1 MNLKYYLR
9 GLGLGIVMA
18 AIVLGIT
25 ASGKKAALTE
35 EEIVARAKEL
45 GMVEEEELEKQL
57 EDARAETE
65 QKAKEEAMAEY
76 SAAHEES
83 LSTEAKGSGL
93 DAQAGEGRPGTED
106 GQAEESGQEEAPE
119 KEAGSEGNEAA
130 GNAGKDGEG
139 QNETREQGSG
149 DEGSREQD
157 AQGNEGGSREPGTD
171 REAESEG
178 MTERGMAEGEKQ
190 TFFIVKKG
198 ESPYSIG
205 KRMEEEG
212 LLPKDAGFD
221 RYLVD
226 HGFDT
231 KVVAAEY
238 AIPADADMETIAKII
253 TKQISPN

>member
-25 ASGKKAALTE
+25 ASGKKAALTK
-35 EEIVARAKEL
+35 EEIVAKAKDF
-45 GMVEEEELEKQL
+45 GMVEEEELKKQL

-65 QKAKEEAMAEY
+65 QRVKEEAMAEY

-83 LSTEAKGSGL
+83 SSMEAGDSGL
-93 DAQAGEGRPGTED
+93 DAQGMED
-106 GQAEESGQEEAPE
+106 GQAEESEQEETPE
-119 KEAGSEGNEAA
+119 KEDGQAGESEQEETPEEEAGQAGESEQEETLEKEDGSEGNEA
-130 GNAGKDGEG
+130 
-139 QNETREQGSG
+139 
-149 DEGSREQD
+149 DE
-157 AQGNEGGSREPGTD
+157 
-171 REAESEG
+171 
-178 MTERGMAEGEKQ
+178 EKQ
-190 TFFIVKKG
+190 TVFIVKKG

-238 AIPADADMETIAKII
+238 VIPADADMETIAKII
-253 TKQISPN
+253 TKQIFPN

>member
-35 EEIVARAKEL
+35 EEIVARAKDL

-65 QKAKEEAMAEY
+65 QRVKEEVMAEY
-76 SAAHEES
+76 SAFREENS
-83 LSTEAKGSGL
+83 SMEAGDSGL
-93 DAQAGEGRPGTED
+93 DAQDGEAGDGLQGTED
-106 GQAEESGQEEAPE
+106 GQEETPE
-119 KEAGSEGNEAA
+119 NEAGSGGDEAA
-130 GNAGKDGEG
+130 GNAREDGEG
-139 QNETREQGSG
+139 QNETREQGSA

-178 MTERGMAEGEKQ
+178 MTERGMAEGEKE
-190 TFFIVKKG
+190 TVFIVKKG

-238 AIPADADMETIAKII
+238 AIPVDADMETIAKII

>member
-25 ASGKKAALTE
+25 ASGKKAALTK
-35 EEIVARAKEL
+35 EEIVAKAKDL
-45 GMVEEEELEKQL
+45 GMVEEEELKKQL

-65 QKAKEEAMAEY
+65 QRVKEEAMAEY
-76 SAAHEES
+76 SAAHEKS
-83 LSTEAKGSGL
+83 SSMEAGDSGL
-93 DAQAGEGRPGTED
+93 DAQDGEGRQGMEAGQAGESEQEETPEKED
-106 GQAEESGQEEAPE
+106 GQAGESEQEETSE
-119 KEAGSEGNEAA
+119 KEDGSEGNEA
-130 GNAGKDGEG
+130 
-139 QNETREQGSG
+139 
-149 DEGSREQD
+149 DE
-157 AQGNEGGSREPGTD
+157 
-171 REAESEG
+171 
-178 MTERGMAEGEKQ
+178 EKQ
-190 TFFIVKKG
+190 TVFIVKKG

-238 AIPADADMETIAKII
+238 VIPADADMETIAKII
-253 TKQISPN
+253 TKQIFPN

>member
-25 ASGKKAALTE
+25 ASGKKAALTK
-35 EEIVARAKEL
+35 EEIVAKAKDL
-45 GMVEEEELEKQL
+45 GMVEEEELKKQL

-65 QKAKEEAMAEY
+65 QRVKEEAMAEY
-76 SAAHEES
+76 SAAHEKS
-83 LSTEAKGSGL
+83 SSMEAGDSGL
-93 DAQAGEGRPGTED
+93 DAQDGEGRQGMEAGQAGESEQEETPEKEAGQAGGSEQEETPEKED
-106 GQAEESGQEEAPE
+106 GQAGESEQEETSE
-119 KEAGSEGNEAA
+119 KEDGSEGNEA
-130 GNAGKDGEG
+130 
-139 QNETREQGSG
+139 
-149 DEGSREQD
+149 DE
-157 AQGNEGGSREPGTD
+157 
-171 REAESEG
+171 
-178 MTERGMAEGEKQ
+178 EKQ
-190 TFFIVKKG
+190 TVFIVKKG

-238 AIPADADMETIAKII
+238 VIPADADMETIAKII
-253 TKQISPN
+253 TKQIFPN